1 MIRLRVVT
9 ESLHNARAPL
19 ATAASIYKLASIHA
33 NIRKTLLAGRRIP

>member
-19 ATAASIYKLASIHA
+19 AAAASFHQLASVHA